1 MTEQEKDTDTA
12 QASALVA
19 IAKSLL
25 HLVEQ
30 EDKEEWG
37 SGVAS
42 RLADMDSLMQ
52 GIISRAEGVL
62 RHHERQQIEH
72 REVRARLERM
82 ETKLDRVLSSLGVEA
97 LN

>member
-1 MTEQEKDTDTA
+1 MIEQEKDP
-12 QASALVA
+12 QATALVA

-37 SGVAS
+37 SGVGS
-42 RLADMDSLMQ
+42 RLFQIDGHVQ
-52 GIISRAEGVL
+52 GIIDRVASVL

-82 ETKLDRVLSSLGVEA
+82 ETKLDRVLSLGLEA
-97 LN
+97 LKV